1 MSDATLVAN
10 KTKVEMDLKSY
21 TVISEQAEAWKR
33 QFGAVKPMI
42 DLVATS
48 QKELLMELQNCGF
61 PFYYNEKVYFD
72 QVVDGLDRS
81 KLAVIDL
88 SSNTTE
94 EYVASLSKYGISAI
108 AVESLEDTE
117 VYSKVLP
124 TVHFILRVGATDAVY
139 DSGCPASEVVHS
151 LVAAQERGVN
161 LSSLLFMCPTYKQAA
176 TIISLIRS
184 LFNTSTVHLDSV
196 YIIGEGI
203 QELAKRSDSES
214 LSSFSSLK
222 ELAEKV
228 PILVDGSRFFI
239 APTYT
244 IYTHIIGKKY
254 KTNGSESRIL
264 YYTDNGVYCSF
275 FNAHIA
281 DEVLT
286 PVPVSVEQSLD
297 DHREVFTS
305 TIFGPTCDSIDNL
318 GDSFALPELQIGDW
332 LKYEGVGYRCSN
344 YSARFNGFEDP
355 DVIVV

>member
-1 MSDATLVAN
+1 
-10 KTKVEMDLKSY
+10 
-21 TVISEQAEAWKR
+21 
-33 QFGAVKPMI
+33 
-42 DLVATS
+42 
-48 QKELLMELQNCGF
+48 
-61 PFYYNEKVYFD
+61 
-72 QVVDGLDRS
+72 
-81 KLAVIDL
+81 
-88 SSNTTE
+88 
-94 EYVASLSKYGISAI
+94 
-108 AVESLEDTE
+108 
-117 VYSKVLP
+117 
-124 TVHFILRVGATDAVY
+124 
-139 DSGCPASEVVHS
+139 
-151 LVAAQERGVN
+151 
-161 LSSLLFMCPTYKQAA
+161 MCPTYKQAA

-281 DEVLT
+281 GEVLT